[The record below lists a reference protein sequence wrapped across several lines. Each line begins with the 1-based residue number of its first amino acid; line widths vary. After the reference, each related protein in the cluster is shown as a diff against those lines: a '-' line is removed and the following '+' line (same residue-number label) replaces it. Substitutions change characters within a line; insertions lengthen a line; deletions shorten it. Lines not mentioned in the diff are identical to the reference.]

1 MFVVH
6 SSHTTRGTRALFV
19 GLDLETT
26 GTDPSRA
33 RIVQFASVAQCPG
46 FLPPEGT
53 VASFLLDPGCHIPAS
68 ATAVHGITDE
78 MVRGKLTFDQ
88 NLPQLM
94 QLLHM
99 ATQPGAIVT
108 GYNVR
113 RYDWPLLQHALAE
126 RGIVVPTPTFVDVCD
141 LIGWYYRHLP
151 SRKLTAVAEHLGVG
165 FAALGAVQS
174 VLSPSMGHVCG
185 ECGGTGENRKVSR
198 ISDGGH
204 GFYPDCPVCRGL
216 KQWGS
221 PPLQD
226 DLGRPTLPA
235 SPDRAH
241 DALGDVNKTFQ
252 VLAKIRQALD
262 LADNMAGDVELI
274 RLATLASIRLDA
286 EYGQY
291 RHYIYRD
298 RDRWGEEN
306 APFRLGF
313 AVKGE
318 HCGDLLTDI
327 LRNNYGLW
335 MWLTKKVLPEAP
347 KAVQEAFQDV
357 WIKRP

>member
-1 MFVVH
+1 MNNTHVFNQ
-6 SSHTTRGTRALFV
+6 REKRALFV

-53 VASFLLDPGCHIPAS
+53 VASFLLDPGCAIPAS
-68 ATAVHGITDE
+68 ASAVHGITDE

-94 QLLHM
+94 QLLHT

-126 RGIVVPTPTFVDVCD
+126 RGIIVPTPTFVDVCD

-165 FAALGAVQS
+165 FAASGAVQNGLQR
-174 VLSPSMGHVCG
+174 VPAGEPIDRGQLCYLDNEGKARPFIPAVGHVMG
-185 ECGGTGENRKVSR
+185 EPS
-198 ISDGGH
+198 
-204 GFYPDCPVCRGL
+204 
-216 KQWGS
+216 
-221 PPLQD
+221 
-226 DLGRPTLPA
+226 A
-235 SPDRAH
+235 DRAH

-252 VLAKIRQALD
+252 VLAKIRHALD

-274 RLATLASIRLDA
+274 RLSTLASIRLDA

-298 RDRWGEEN
+298 RDRWGAED
-306 APFRLGF
+306 APFRLGMG
-313 AVKGE
+313 KK
-318 HCGDLLTDI
+318 HCGVLLEE
-327 LRNNYGLW
+327 LRIIDPRYCEWFIKYPLQ
-335 MWLTKKVLPEAP
+335 EAP
-347 KAVQEAFQDV
+347 PDV
-357 WIKRP
+357 WDEFKRAGIVFATDADKERLGIPKGGAQ

>member
-1 MFVVH
+1 MNNTHVFNQ
-6 SSHTTRGTRALFV
+6 REKRALFV

-26 GTDPSRA
+26 GTDLSRA
-33 RIVQFASVAQCPG
+33 KIVQFASVAQCPG
-46 FLPPEGT
+46 FLPPEGS
-53 VASFLLDPGCHIPAS
+53 VANFLLDPGCAIPPS

-99 ATQPGAIVT
+99 ATQPDAIVT

-126 RGIVVPTPTFVDVCD
+126 RGIIVPTPTFVDVCD

-165 FAALGAVQS
+165 FAASGAVQNGLQR
-174 VLSPSMGHVCG
+174 VPAG
-185 ECGGTGENRKVSR
+185 ESIDKGQLCYLDSE
-198 ISDGGH
+198 
-204 GFYPDCPVCRGL
+204 
-216 KQWGS
+216 GS
-221 PPLQD
+221 
-226 DLGRPTLPA
+226 A
-235 SPDRAH
+235 DRAH

-252 VLAKIRQALD
+252 VLAKIRAQLNLTD
-262 LADNMAGDVELI
+262 DMAGDVELI
-274 RLATLASIRLDA
+274 RLSTLASIRLDA

-298 RDRWGEEN
+298 RDRWGAED

-313 AVKGE
+313 AIRGE
-318 HCGDLLTDI
+318 SCGKLLTDI
-327 LRNNYGLW
+327 IHDDYGLW
-335 MWLTKKVLPEAP
+335 DWLWRKVLPQAP
-347 KAVQEAFQDV
+347 ESVQEAFRKVARKDSQ
-357 WIKRP
+357 R

>member
-1 MFVVH
+1 MNNTHVFNQ
-6 SSHTTRGTRALFV
+6 REKRALFV

-33 RIVQFASVAQCPG
+33 KIVQFASVDQCPG
-46 FLPPEGT
+46 FLPPGGS
-53 VASFLLDPGCHIPAS
+53 VANFLLDPGCAIPAS

-99 ATQPGAIVT
+99 ATQPGAIVI

-126 RGIVVPTPTFVDVCD
+126 RGIIVPTPTFVDVCD

-165 FAALGAVQS
+165 FAASGAVQNGLQR
-174 VLSPSMGHVCG
+174 VPTGEPIDKGQLCYLDGEGKAPFTPAVGHVMG
-185 ECGGTGENRKVSR
+185 E
-198 ISDGGH
+198 
-204 GFYPDCPVCRGL
+204 
-216 KQWGS
+216 
-221 PPLQD
+221 
-226 DLGRPTLPA
+226 LP
-235 SPDRAH
+235 PDRAH

-252 VLAKIRQALD
+252 VLTKIRQVLD

-274 RLATLASIRLDA
+274 RLSTLASIRLDA
-286 EYGQY
+286 EYSQY

-298 RDRWGEEN
+298 RDRWGAED

-313 AVKGE
+313 AVQGK
-318 HCGDLLTDI
+318 HCGELLTDVW
-327 LRNNYGLW
+327 RDNRSLW
-335 MWLTKKVLPEAP
+335 DWLERKVVPESPPSVKEEFRRA
-347 KAVQEAFQDV
+347 ALLAHAASMMGGAQ
-357 WIKRP
+357 